1 MPNVANFRHAQY
13 IMRRLAWLPIAVLLL
28 AAGQCFRW
36 ALADV
41 WATQVSHQLRQPGLS
56 DEEWRLAGQM
66 LGQALRLNPGRASS
80 LELAGQ
86 FYQAQAY
93 RQSQPKNVASR
104 QDYRQAALV
113 AFRRAVRLNPAWPYL
128 WGRLAL
134 AKVGLQQYD
143 QELSGAL
150 DRVAQLGPWEKSL
163 QYDAA
168 VMGLAVA
175 GHLSPL
181 GREALYRAMEQS
193 LTMQTKDA
201 QQTLMAQF
209 KLKNLCADLGAMDNK
224 LPNLSRRCAE

>member
-1 MPNVANFRHAQY
+1 
-13 IMRRLAWLPIAVLLL
+13 MRKLAWIPIILLLL

-41 WATQVSHQLRQPGLS
+41 WATQVSHQLQQSGLT

-66 LGQALRLNPGRASS
+66 LGQALRLNPDQASS

-93 RQSQPKNVASR
+93 RQSRPQNVASR
-104 QDYRQAALV
+104 QDYRQEALL
-113 AFRRAVRLNPAWPYL
+113 AFRQAVRLNPAWPYL
-128 WGRLAL
+128 WDRLAL
-134 AKVGLQQYD
+134 VKAGLQQYD

-150 DRVAQLGPWEKSL
+150 DRVARLGPWEKSL

-168 VMGLAVA
+168 VVGLAVA

-209 KLKNLCADLGAMDNK
+209 KLKNLCAGLDAMDDT
-224 LPNLSRRCAE
+224 LPNLSQRCAE